1 MKEPGAWAQLDL
13 GGDPILVVG
22 RRPKPKTLE
31 AYVVDLH
38 DETFETMRGIA
49 QQTIT
54 ALTTRLRE
62 DWHPNASIE
71 PGEEYLAIE
80 VENLPTPPAPRRGAA
95 VDLGVDAAAQPRDPR
110 LVDAAGLLRL
120 VLAPGELDN
129 LDSDQL
135 AAGKFLFYALVWE
148 QADAGRPIAFVSKYD
163 PTTVLRKASAFFRF
177 DGTLRSADPPDFAL
191 DDRAD
196 LVITIEEIAVLSPP
210 AFDQLFADIRALL
223 NDVPANVAALR
234 AALTQLPMTDASRR
248 AIEQICATRP
258 SLARRLQNFASSPDA
273 AAITPANLRAVL
285 RRHGQ
290 HPNEFVRN
298 GILDI
303 QPAHVGAL
311 LDVAEGRWY
320 EADFTSEPRRAAS
333 WSRR

>member
-1 MKEPGAWAQLDL
+1 MKEPGEWAQLDL

-38 DETFETMRGIA
+38 DETFEIMRRIA
-49 QQTIT
+49 QETIT

-71 PGEEYLAIE
+71 AGEQYLAIE
-80 VENLPTPPAPRRGAA
+80 VGNLPTPAPRRHGAT
-95 VDLGVDAAAQPRDPR
+95 VDQGVDGAPHPTDPR
-110 LVDAAGLLRL
+110 LADAAGLLRL
-120 VLAPGELDN
+120 VLAPGDLEN
-129 LDSDQL
+129 LDPNEI
-135 AAGKFLFYALVWE
+135 AAGKFLFYAIVWE
-148 QADAGRPIAFVSKYD
+148 QGDAGRPIAFVSKYD

-177 DGTLRSADPPDFAL
+177 DGALRNADPPDFAL

-196 LVITIEEIAVLSPP
+196 LAITSEEIAVLSPP

-223 NDVPANVAALR
+223 NDVPANVATLR
-234 AALTQLPMTDASRR
+234 AALTQLPMTDASRE
-248 AIEQICATRP
+248 AIEQFCATRP
-258 SLARRLQNFASSPDA
+258 SLARRLQNFATSPDA
-273 AAITPANLRAVL
+273 ASITPAKLRAVL
-285 RRHGQ
+285 RKHGQ
-290 HPNEFVRN
+290 QPNEFVKN
-298 GILDI
+298 GILEI
-303 QPAHVGAL
+303 QPGQVGAL